1 MSKRCKICGLNK
13 KSNQFFKSKAAR
25 YYGICIPCF
34 KKKEE
39 KAEFFDPQQHRKEWY
54 ETYGKPDPISKNK
67 SDVEYARFIPRSKN
81 TRL

>member
-13 KSNQFFKSKAAR
+13 KTNQFFKSKAAR

-39 KAEFFDPQQHRKEWY
+39 KAEFFDTQKHRKDWAKWY
-54 ETYGKPDPISKNK
+54 GTQSPITRLQPLVNE
-67 SDVEYARFIPRSKN
+67 VRFINRKK
-81 TRL
+81 